1 MSTQIVDGK
10 LFFLGSIGVVAQH
23 ELTMNVLADR
33 LLKNIQTN
41 GLTNQ
46 GLIIL
51 LLFRQILP

>member
-10 LFFLGSIGVVAQH
+10 LFFSGSIGVVAQH

-51 LLFRQILP
+51 LLFRQILT